1 MKRRLTILFLLLIP
15 LAFAGCTTTRAQ
27 MPPPRSEAEAAFQ
40 RAERAMERGDYL
52 DANAR
57 YTTVRAQ
64 FPYSQYA
71 TLAELRLADA
81 YFEDEKYI
89 SAISQYRNF
98 IKLHPNHER
107 AIYANWR
114 VAESFAGQMPKPF
127 FLLPP
132 THERELA
139 STRDAEREL
148 EFFLRKYPD
157 TEYTAQA
164 RRKLAEVRR
173 RLADY
178 EMYVAQFYIRKKNYR
193 ASAMRLTYLLEKYS
207 GVGLDAQALFL
218 LGRSYLELNDVNK
231 AVLALNDLIANFSAD
246 PLARQA
252 QAYLARH
259 NLK

>member
-1 MKRRLTILFLLLIP
+1 MKWLSTWILLFLVSS
-15 LAFAGCTTTRAQ
+15 CVTTSSQQ
-27 MPPPRSEAEAAFQ
+27 MPPPQSQAEAAFQ
-40 RAERAMERGDYL
+40 RAERAMQRGDYL

-57 YTTVRAQ
+57 YNTVRAQ
-64 FPYSQYA
+64 FPYSQFA

-81 YFEDEKYI
+81 FFEDEKFI

-98 IKLHPNHER
+98 IKLHPNHEK
-107 AIYANWR
+107 ALYANWR
-114 VAESFAGQMPKPF
+114 IAESFAGQMPKPF

-139 STRDAEREL
+139 SSRDAEREL

-157 TEYTAQA
+157 TEYTVQA

-173 RLADY
+173 RLADH
-178 EMYVAQFYIRKKNYR
+178 EMYVAQFYIKKDNFR

-218 LGRSYLELNDVNK
+218 LGRSYLELGDVDK
-231 AVLALNDLIANFSAD
+231 AQVALTDLIQNFGDD

-252 QAYLARH
+252 QTYLARH
-259 NLK
+259 GLQ